1 VEWIPG
7 RVFYKDTKYPE
18 GDFRNKI
25 ARFSQE
31 VGESAMEHTV
41 GSMRGFTDCLPGA
54 NVKKVIYGA
63 GAWQIGDIY
72 GNKALDEAYQTGLK
86 QTQALEGSET

>member
-1 VEWIPG
+1 
-7 RVFYKDTKYPE
+7 
-18 GDFRNKI
+18 
-25 ARFSQE
+25 
-31 VGESAMEHTV
+31 MERTV

-72 GNKALDEAYQTGLK
+72 GNNALDEAY
-86 QTQALEGSET
+86 

>member
-1 VEWIPG
+1 MAW
-7 RVFYKDTKYPE
+7 
-18 GDFRNKI
+18 
-25 ARFSQE
+25 FSQE
-31 VGESAMEHTV
+31 VGESAMERTV

-72 GNKALDEAYQTGLK
+72 GSNALDEAY
-86 QTQALEGSET
+86 